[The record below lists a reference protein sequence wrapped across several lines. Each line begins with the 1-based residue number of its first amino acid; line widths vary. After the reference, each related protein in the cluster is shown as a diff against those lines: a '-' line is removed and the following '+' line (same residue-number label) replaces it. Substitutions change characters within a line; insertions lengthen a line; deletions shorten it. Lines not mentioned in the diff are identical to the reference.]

1 LQIQPQKKKRIQIIF
16 FFLVSRKTNISFRLK
31 QFYHVLAVLEVEKI
45 AKIDEGI

>member
-16 FFLVSRKTNISFRLK
+16 FGSRKTNISFRLK